1 MENGNNGGIL
11 LLAGAAFA
19 VSVAVKFGCK
29 VGDEVGSWAV
39 EKGKVVISRLTQKMK
54 KEN

>member
-1 MENGNNGGIL
+1 MENENNGG
-11 LLAGAAFA
+11 LLAFA
-19 VSVAVKFGCK
+19 GLIFLGTVAVKLGCK

-39 EKGKVVISRLTQKMK
+39 EKGKVAISKLTQKMK